1 MSSYCECCEFDA
13 PNHSR
18 YLKHLG
24 TKKHAKRYL
33 EAIKHMENPNQNIVF
48 SQSSKER
55 VQEKRNKDTEKT
67 DIKEIQNRILE
78 RVQEKRNRILEI
90 LQEKRNKQKEE
101 RIRKRCQKK
110 KLDEKVPDNKQNND
124 FDENVQETEQNNEM
138 EENVQESRDFVFLD
152 TQLLDLY
159 KTIST
164 PFNPTF
170 SWITWLIVSITAF
183 FHPFSKKTEE
193 KGLTGNE

>member
-67 DIKEIQNRILE
+67 DIKEIQNEILDI
-78 RVQEKRNRILEI
+78 VQEECPKKKENKERITKIKNFIKRVH
-90 LQEKRNKQKEE
+90 EKQNKKIEE
-101 RIRKRCQKK
+101 RIRKRGQKK
-110 KLDEKVPDNKQNND
+110 KL
-124 FDENVQETEQNNEM
+124 DENVQETEQNNDLD
-138 EENVQESRDFVFLD
+138 ENVQEITDFVFLD
-152 TQLLDLY
+152 THFLDLY

-164 PFNPTF
+164 PLNPTF
-170 SWITWLIVSITAF
+170 SWIMWIFMLMNAF

-193 KGLTGNE
+193 KGLSGNE